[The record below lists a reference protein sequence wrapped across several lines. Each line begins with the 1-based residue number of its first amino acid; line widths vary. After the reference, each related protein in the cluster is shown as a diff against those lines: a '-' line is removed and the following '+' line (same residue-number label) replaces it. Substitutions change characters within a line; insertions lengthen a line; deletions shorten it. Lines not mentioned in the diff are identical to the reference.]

1 VRNAFVAVDAR
12 RPCLHRGHRHLNGRR
27 FARINRLDRM
37 AIAAFPR
44 VEAFIIMAGAPPID
58 I

>member
-1 VRNAFVAVDAR
+1 MRNASVAVNAR

-27 FARINRLDRM
+27 FARFHWLDRM

-44 VEAFIIMAGAPPID
+44 VETFIVMAGASPID